1 MTDTSTT
8 PKPLNYAEGYSA
20 ALANAYPQ
28 QLHFAALRS
37 AENDSRYTFLNAKT
51 IHIPILSTTGRT
63 NASRDEITGFSR
75 NFENDW
81 EDKTLTFHREWSTL
95 VHPMDID
102 ETNQVASITNITRVF
117 NETKKF
123 PEMDDYLVSKL
134 YSDWTEAGGTAT
146 AVALTTQ
153 NILEVFD
160 TMMMNMDEEDV
171 PATGRI
177 LYVTPE
183 VNKTLKNAE
192 KIGRS
197 ISVNGQNDNEINRLV
212 ANLDRVQIEVVPAK
226 HMKTAYDFT
235 VGSKVGA
242 SAKQIQMFLV
252 HPSCVI
258 TPEKYDFVGLSAPDA
273 KSKGKW
279 LYYEESYGDVFIL
292 NQRIA
297 GLQFVIEAT
306 ASGGGS
312 SEQGKSGLS

>member
-1 MTDTSTT
+1 MAE
-8 PKPLNYAEGYSA
+8 PLNYAEGYSQ

-37 AENDSRYTFLNAKT
+37 TENDSRYTFLNAKT
-51 IHIPILSTTGRT
+51 IHVPILSTTGRT

-102 ETNQVASITNITRVF
+102 ETNQVASITNITRTF
-117 NETKKF
+117 NEQQKF
-123 PEMDDYLVSKL
+123 PEMDDYTVSKL
-134 YSDWTEAGGTAT
+134 HSDWVEAGS
-146 AVALTTQ
+146 VD
-153 NILEVFD
+153 NITEITVSNALEVFD
-160 TMMMNMDEEDV
+160 TLMMNMDEDDV
-171 PATGRI
+171 PATGRL
-177 LYVTPE
+177 LYVTPK
-183 VNKTLKNAE
+183 VSKILKSAE
-192 KIGRS
+192 KIARN
-197 ISVNGQNDNEINRLV
+197 IMVNGQNDEEINRIV
-212 ANLDRVQIEVVPAK
+212 ANLDGVQIEKVPAK

-258 TPEKYDFVGLSAPDA
+258 TPEKYDFVGLEPPSA

-292 NQRIA
+292 NKRIA
-297 GLQFVIEAT
+297 GLQFVVEDGAG
-306 ASGGGS
+306 A
-312 SEQGKSGLS
+312 

>member
-1 MTDTSTT
+1 MAE
-8 PKPLNYAEGYSA
+8 PLNYAEKYEQ

-63 NASRDEITGFSR
+63 NASRDTITGFSR

-102 ETNQVASITNITRVF
+102 ETNQIATISNITQVF
-117 NETKKF
+117 NQENKF

-134 YSDWTEAGGTAT
+134 HSDWVDAGSTDITTAITTE
-146 AVALTTQ
+146 
-153 NILEVFD
+153 NILEIFD
-160 TMMMNMDEEDV
+160 TMMMNMDEDDV
-171 PATGRI
+171 PAIGRL

-183 VNKTLKNAE
+183 IDKTLKSA
-192 KIGRS
+192 KDIGRS
-197 ISVNGQNDNEINRLV
+197 ISVNGSNDNRINRLV
-212 ANLDRVQIEVVPAK
+212 ANIDRVQIEAVPSK
-226 HMKTAYDFT
+226 HMFTAYDFT
-235 VGSKVGA
+235 VGSKKGA
-242 SAKQIQMFLV
+242 SAKQINMFLV

-258 TPEKYDFVGLSAPDA
+258 TPEKYDFVGLEAPSA

-292 NQRIA
+292 NKRIA
-297 GLQFVIEAT
+297 GLQFVTE
-306 ASGGGS
+306 S
-312 SEQGKSGLS
+312 

>member
-1 MTDTSTT
+1 MAE
-8 PKPLNYAEGYSA
+8 PLNYAEQYSRE
-20 ALANAYPQ
+20 LANAYPQ
-28 QLHFAALRS
+28 VLHFAALRS
-37 AENDSRYTFLNAKT
+37 TENDTRYTFLDAKT
-51 IHIPILSTTGRT
+51 IHIPNLSTTGRK

-81 EDKTLTFHREWSTL
+81 EDKTLTFHRDWDTL

-102 ETNQVASITNITRVF
+102 ETNQVASIAKITKTF
-117 NETKKF
+117 NETQKF

-134 YSDWTEAGGTAT
+134 HSDWVEAGGVDITEEIT
-146 AVALTTQ
+146 VS
-153 NILEVFD
+153 NVLEIFD

-171 PATGRI
+171 PATGRL
-177 LYVTPE
+177 LYVTP
-183 VNKTLKNAE
+183 KISKILKSAE
-192 KIGRS
+192 KIIRN
-197 ISVNGQNDNEINRLV
+197 IMANGQNDEEINRMV
-212 ANLDRVQIEVVPAK
+212 TTLDSVQIEKVPAK

-242 SAKQIQMFLV
+242 SAKQINMFAA

-292 NQRIA
+292 NKRIA
-297 GLQFVIEAT
+297 GLQFVVEAG
-306 ASGGGS
+306 A
-312 SEQGKSGLS
+312 

>member
-1 MTDTSTT
+1 MADTGTT
-8 PKPLNYAEGYSA
+8 PKPLNYAEEYEA

-102 ETNQVASITNITRVF
+102 ETNQVASITNITRTF
-117 NETKKF
+117 NETQKF

-134 YSDWTEAGGTAT
+134 HSDWVEAGGTDITDAI
-146 AVALTTQ
+146 TTE
-153 NILEVFD
+153 NVLEVFD

-171 PATGRI
+171 PATGRL
-177 LYVTPE
+177 LYLTPE
-183 VNKTLKNAE
+183 IDKTLKSA
-192 KIGRS
+192 KAIGRS
-197 ISVNGQNDNEINRLV
+197 ISVNGENDGRINRLI
-212 ANLDRVQIEVVPAK
+212 ANIDRVQIEVVPSK
-226 HMKTAYDFT
+226 HMLTAYDFT
-235 VGSKVGA
+235 VGSKKGA

-258 TPEKYDFVGLSAPDA
+258 TPDKYDFVGLQPPTAG
-273 KSKGKW
+273 SKGKW

-297 GLQFVIEAT
+297 GLQFVVE
-306 ASGGGS
+306 GS
-312 SEQGKSGLS
+312 SGLSE

>member
-1 MTDTSTT
+1 MAD
-8 PKPLNYAEGYSA
+8 PLNYAEKYEK

-63 NASRDEITGFSR
+63 NASRDTITGFSR

-95 VHPMDID
+95 VHPIDID
-102 ETNQVASITNITRVF
+102 ETNEVATISNITQVF
-117 NETKKF
+117 NQENKF

-134 YSDWTEAGGTAT
+134 HSDWVTAGGTDITT
-146 AVALTTQ
+146 AITTE
-153 NILEVFD
+153 NILEIFD
-160 TMMMNMDEEDV
+160 TMMMNMDEDDV
-171 PATGRI
+171 PPIGRL

-183 VNKTLKNAE
+183 IDKTLKSA
-192 KIGRS
+192 KDIGRS
-197 ISVNGQNDNEINRLV
+197 ISVNGSNDNRINRLV
-212 ANLDRVQIEVVPAK
+212 ANIDRVQIEVVPSK
-226 HMKTAYDFT
+226 HMFTAYDFT
-235 VGSKVGA
+235 VGSKKGA
-242 SAKQIQMFLV
+242 SAKQINMFLV

-258 TPEKYDFVGLSAPDA
+258 TPEKYDFVGLEAPSA

-297 GLQFVIEAT
+297 GLQFVTE
-306 ASGGGS
+306 S
-312 SEQGKSGLS
+312 

>member
-1 MTDTSTT
+1 MAG
-8 PKPLNYAEGYSA
+8 PLNYAEKYEQ

-28 QLHFAALRS
+28 VLHFAALRS
-37 AENDSRYTFLNAKT
+37 TENDSRYTFLNAKT

-102 ETNQVASITNITRVF
+102 ETNQVASITNITRTF
-117 NETKKF
+117 NEQQKF

-134 YSDWTEAGGTAT
+134 HSDWVEAGGEDITT
-146 AVALTTQ
+146 ELTTA

-160 TMMMNMDEEDV
+160 TLMMDMDEGDV
-171 PATGRI
+171 PATGRL
-177 LYVTPE
+177 LYVNP
-183 VNKTLKNAE
+183 KTYKMLKNAE

-197 ISVNGQNDNEINRLV
+197 ISVNGQNDEEINRLI
-212 ANLDRVQIEVVPAK
+212 ARLDEVNIEKVPSK

-235 VGSKVGA
+235 TGSKVGA

-297 GLQFVIEAT
+297 GLRFVTEGT
-306 ASGGGS
+306 G
-312 SEQGKSGLS
+312 GLSS

>member
-1 MTDTSTT
+1 M
-8 PKPLNYAEGYSA
+8 PPINYAEEYSQ

-28 QLHFAALRS
+28 VLHFAALRS
-37 AENDSRYTFLNAKT
+37 TENDSRYTFTNAKT
-51 IHIPILSTTGRT
+51 IHIPVLSTTGRT

-102 ETNQVASITNITRVF
+102 ETNQVASIANITKTF
-117 NETKKF
+117 NETQKF

-134 YSDWTEAGGTAT
+134 YADWIEAGGVSITDAI
-146 AVALTTQ
+146 TTS
-153 NILEVFD
+153 NILSVFD
-160 TMMMNMDEEDV
+160 TMMMNMDEDDV
-171 PATGRI
+171 PAIGRI
-177 LYVTPE
+177 LYVTPQMS
-183 VNKTLKNAE
+183 KTLKLSGDVLRNL
-192 KIGRS
+192 
-197 ISVNGQNDNEINRLV
+197 SVNGSNDEEINRLV
-212 ANLDRVQIEVVPAK
+212 SNLDNVQIEKVPAK

-235 VGSKVGA
+235 VGAKAGA

-292 NQRIA
+292 NKRIA
-297 GLQFVIEAT
+297 GLQFVVEA
-306 ASGGGS
+306 
-312 SEQGKSGLS
+312 

>member
-1 MTDTSTT
+1 MAE
-8 PKPLNYAEGYSA
+8 PLNYAEEYSQ

-28 QLHFAALRS
+28 VLHFAALRS
-37 AENDSRYTFLNAKT
+37 TENDRRYTFVNAKT

-75 NFENDW
+75 NFENEW

-102 ETNQVASITNITRVF
+102 ETNQVASIANITQAF
-117 NETKKF
+117 NEQQKF

-134 YSDWTEAGGTAT
+134 HSDWVEAGGKD
-146 AVALTTQ
+146 TTDEITTE

-171 PATGRI
+171 PATGRL
-177 LYVTPE
+177 LYVIPE
-183 VNKTLKNAE
+183 VDKTLKSA
-192 KIGRS
+192 KAIGRS
-197 ISVNGQNDNEINRLV
+197 ISVDGKNDNEINRLV
-212 ANLDRVQIEVVPAK
+212 ANLDRVQIEVVPSK
-226 HMKTAYDFT
+226 HMLTAYDFT
-235 VGSKVGA
+235 VGSKKGA

-252 HPSCVI
+252 HPSVVI

-292 NQRIA
+292 NKRIA
-297 GLQFVIEAT
+297 GLQFVV
-306 ASGGGS
+306 
-312 SEQGKSGLS
+312 KNSGLSG

>member
-1 MTDTSTT
+1 MAE
-8 PKPLNYAEGYSA
+8 PLNYAEEYSQ

-28 QLHFAALRS
+28 VLHFAALRS
-37 AENDSRYTFLNAKT
+37 AENDRRYTFLNAKT

-102 ETNQVASITNITRVF
+102 ETNQVASITNITRTF
-117 NETKKF
+117 NEQEKF

-134 YSDWTEAGGTAT
+134 HSDWIETGGKDNTTEITTAN
-146 AVALTTQ
+146 V
-153 NILEVFD
+153 LEVFD
-160 TMMMNMDEEDV
+160 TFMMDMDEEDV
-171 PATGRI
+171 PATGRL
-177 LYVTPE
+177 LYVTP
-183 VNKTLKNAE
+183 AIE
-192 KIGRS
+192 KILKSSGDVVRALRAD
-197 ISVNGQNDNEINRLV
+197 GQNDERINRLIS
-212 ANLDRVQIEVVPAK
+212 NLDNVQIEKVPAK

-242 SAKQIQMFLV
+242 SAKQIGMFLV

-258 TPEKYDFVGLSAPDA
+258 TPEKYDFVGLEPPSA

-292 NQRIA
+292 NKRIA
-297 GLQFVIEAT
+297 GLQFAVGA
-306 ASGGGS
+306 
-312 SEQGKSGLS
+312 

>member
-1 MTDTSTT
+1 MPETTTT

-81 EDKTLTFHREWSTL
+81 EDKTLDFHREWSTL

-102 ETNQVASITNITRVF
+102 ETNQVASITNITKTF
-117 NETKKF
+117 NETQKF

-134 YSDWTEAGGTAT
+134 YADWVAAGGTAT
-146 AVALTTQ
+146 TTAITTA
-153 NILEVFD
+153 NVLEIFD
-160 TMMMNMDEEDV
+160 EFMMNMDEEDV
-171 PATGRI
+171 PAIGRI
-177 LYVTPE
+177 AYVTPK
-183 VNKTLKNAE
+183 VNKILKSAE
-192 KIGRS
+192 KVARS
-197 ISVNGQNDNEINRLV
+197 IIANGQNDEEINRLV
-212 ANLDRVQIEVVPAK
+212 SNLDNVQIEKVPSK
-226 HMKTAYDFT
+226 HMFTAYDFT
-235 VGSKVGA
+235 VGSKKGA
-242 SAKQIQMFLV
+242 SAKQINMFLA

-258 TPEKYDFVGLSAPDA
+258 TPEKYDYVGLEPPSA

-297 GLQFVIEAT
+297 GLQFAVE
-306 ASGGGS
+306 
-312 SEQGKSGLS
+312 E

>member
-1 MTDTSTT
+1 MAD
-8 PKPLNYAEGYSA
+8 PLNYAEKYEK

-63 NASRDEITGFSR
+63 NASRDTITGFSR

-95 VHPMDID
+95 VHPIDID
-102 ETNQVASITNITRVF
+102 ETNEVATISNITQVF
-117 NETKKF
+117 NQENKF

-134 YSDWTEAGGTAT
+134 HSDWVTAGGTDI
-146 AVALTTQ
+146 TTEITTE
-153 NILEVFD
+153 NILEIFD
-160 TMMMNMDEEDV
+160 TMMMNMDEDDV
-171 PATGRI
+171 PPIGRL

-183 VNKTLKNAE
+183 IDKTLKSA
-192 KIGRS
+192 KDIGRS
-197 ISVNGQNDNEINRLV
+197 ISVNGSNDNRINRLV
-212 ANLDRVQIEVVPAK
+212 ANIDRVQIEVVPSK
-226 HMKTAYDFT
+226 HMFTAYDFT
-235 VGSKVGA
+235 VGSKKGA
-242 SAKQIQMFLV
+242 SAKQINMFLV

-258 TPEKYDFVGLSAPDA
+258 TPEKYDFVGLEAPSA

-297 GLQFVIEAT
+297 GLQFVTE
-306 ASGGGS
+306 S
-312 SEQGKSGLS
+312 

>member
-1 MTDTSTT
+1 MAD
-8 PKPLNYAEGYSA
+8 PLNYAEKYEQ
-20 ALANAYPQ
+20 ALASAYPQ
-28 QLHFAALRS
+28 VLHFAALRNT
-37 AENDSRYTFLNAKT
+37 ENDGRYTFINAKT
-51 IHIPILSTTGRT
+51 IHIPTLSTTGRT

-81 EDKTLTFHREWSTL
+81 EDKTLSFHREWSTL

-102 ETNQVASITNITRVF
+102 ETNQVASIVNITKEF
-117 NETKKF
+117 NEHQKF

-134 YSDWTEAGGTAT
+134 HSDWVEAGGVDVTT
-146 AVALTTQ
+146 ALTTS

-160 TMMMNMDEEDV
+160 TLMEDMDEGDV

-177 LYVTPE
+177 LYVNP
-183 VNKTLKNAE
+183 KIYRMLKNAE
-192 KIGRS
+192 KIVRS
-197 ISVNGQNDNEINRLV
+197 ISVDGRSDEEINRMLSR
-212 ANLDRVQIEVVPAK
+212 LDEVDIEKVPSK

-242 SAKQIQMFLV
+242 SAKQIQMLLV

-258 TPEKYDFVGLSAPDA
+258 TPEKYDFVGLEPPSA

-297 GLQFVIEAT
+297 GLQFVTEGT
-306 ASGGGS
+306 GS
-312 SEQGKSGLS
+312 LAE